1 MVRAPA
7 RAAGATPAAGGDP
20 AALAAALR
28 HERIHVF
35 RAEDLRGHRLQREH
49 VHDDH
54 QLRELPLHIPSPRS
68 GGPGRAP
75 ELDALQLLGHVARV
89 RGHGHH
95 RPAVRLQAGRGEV
108 GSLEPERGVGHSH
121 QRLLFRLQ
129 LRVRLG
135 PHRLGVLRGDLPA
148 AVPGPLHRRVRHG
161 QLGGQLHH
169 RPVHPDA
176 LGGDRVLDVLRLRPL
191 LPRGR
196 VLVGVVAGDERRPLG
211 GSAGVVRRQGLVPE
225 HRHSGQG
232 GGVGPCGDW
241 RRPKRQLRL
250 GPQIRIAHRTTLVVT
265 NR

>member
-49 VHDDH
+49 LYDDQ
-54 QLRELPLHIPSPRS
+54 QLRELPLHLPGRRP
-68 GGPGRAP
+68 GGPDRAP
-75 ELDALQLLGHVARV
+75 EPDALQRAGHGPGV
-89 RGHGHH
+89 RCHGHH
-95 RPAVRLQAGRGEV
+95 GPALRVPAGRRGVGRLQPG
-108 GSLEPERGVGHSH
+108 RGVGHRL
-121 QRLLFRLQ
+121 QRVLLRLQ
-129 LRVRLG
+129 LRVRLR